1 MKRFVLTMIL
11 TAAFGMLLNAQDY
24 KTGLG
29 LRFGNGAGFTVK
41 HFITDRSAIEGLLF
55 SKWHGF
61 DITGLYEIHDQ
72 AFDVDHLKWYYGFG
86 AHIGFYD
93 GDYVK
98 WGEPGSSYNVFGI
111 DGIIGIEYSFTE
123 APINIGLDLKPEL
136 NLIGYTGLWVDFGLS
151 ARYIF

>member
-11 TAAFGMLLNAQDY
+11 TATIGIILNAQDY

-29 LRFGNGAGFTVK
+29 LRFGDGAGFTVK
-41 HFITDRSAIEGLLF
+41 HFMTSRTAIEGLLF
-55 SKWHGF
+55 SQWHGF
-61 DITGLYEIHDQ
+61 DITGLYEIHGQ
-72 AFDVDHLKWYYGFG
+72 AFDVDNLQWYYGFG

-98 WGEPGSSYNVFGI
+98 WGEPGSAYNVFGI

-136 NLIGYTGLWVDFGLS
+136 NLIGYTGFWMDFGLS
-151 ARYIF
+151 VRYIF